1 MKLPRP
7 VVIVL
12 NLLVVVGLGVC
23 YIEGLRLFLKEIS
36 LALSSLQPW
45 PFYLKMAV
53 TGGSAL
59 ATCVVIFVFN
69 RFVTRQDMLHLGIC
83 CSLFAFVYFIVVRG
97 WLDIVGLIVSI
108 LTTPYSLFAMVAFI
122 GLPMLFAHL
131 LKNKSM
137 RGFSLFF
144 EK

>member
-7 VVIVL
+7 VVSVL
-12 NLLVVVGLGVC
+12 NLVVVAGLGVC
-23 YIEGLRLFLKEIS
+23 YIEGLRFFLTEIS
-36 LALSSLQPW
+36 LALSTLQPW
-45 PFYLKMAV
+45 PSYLKMAV

-59 ATCVVIFVFN
+59 AACIMIFVFN
-69 RFVTRQDMLHLGIC
+69 RFVTRQDMLRLGIC

-97 WLDIVGLIVSI
+97 WLDFVALIVSV

-122 GLPMLFAHL
+122 GLPMLFALL

-137 RGFSLFF
+137 RGFSLVF

>member
-23 YIEGLRLFLKEIS
+23 YIEGLRFFLKEIS

-59 ATCVVIFVFN
+59 ATCIVIFVFN

-122 GLPMLFAHL
+122 GLPMLFAL
-131 LKNKSM
+131 SLKNKSM
-137 RGFSLFF
+137 RGFSLVF

>member
-23 YIEGLRLFLKEIS
+23 YIEGLRFFLLEIS

-53 TGGSAL
+53 TGSSAL
-59 ATCVVIFVFN
+59 ATCIVIFVFN
-69 RFVTRQDMLHLGIC
+69 RFVTRQDMIHLGMC
-83 CSLFAFVYFIVVRG
+83 CSLFAFTYFIVVRG
-97 WLDIVGLIVSI
+97 WLDIVGFIVSV
-108 LTTPYSLFAMVAFI
+108 LTTPYSLFAMTAFI

-137 RGFSLFF
+137 RGFGLVF
-144 EK
+144 EN